1 MGGSAISDR
10 SRSRVRL
17 HSPVRWRLRLLL
29 LVLLVPGLTILQVL
43 VLRWLD
49 PPTSMVMLAQRF
61 ESRDVAG
68 FELDYR
74 WRDWQSLSP
83 QVPIALR
90 SEERRVGKA
99 CGRTCGF
106 RWSPDT

>member
-1 MGGSAISDR
+1 M
-10 SRSRVRL
+10 SRSRVRR
-17 HSPVRWRLRLLL
+17 HSPGRWRRRLLL

-43 VLRWLD
+43 VLRWMD

-68 FELDYR
+68 LELDYR

-83 QVPIALR
+83 QVPIAL
-90 SEERRVGKA
+90 VA
-99 CGRTCGF
+99 AADQQFPAHQVLDFIAIGRCI
-106 RWSPDT
+106 DHKDK

>member
-1 MGGSAISDR
+1 MCCFFFKQKPAYELRISDW
-10 SRSRVRL
+10 SSDVC
-17 HSPVRWRLRLLL
+17 SSD
-29 LVLLVPGLTILQVL
+29 LLVPGLTILQVL

-83 QVPIALR
+83 QVPIALVAA
-90 SEERRVGKA
+90 EDQQFPAHHGFEI
-99 CGRTCGF
+99 GRAHV
-106 RWSPDT
+106 